1 MADEFASII
10 DTAVQEK
17 KIYGGAAIAVSS
29 KGETIITK
37 AFGNTSVDDDAAPW
51 AFDSTFRIASSTKLL
66 TAISVLQCV
75 SKGLLKL
82 DEDVGAV
89 LPEFA
94 NAQILTGFDE
104 DGKPQFKPAENPPT
118 LRHLLTHTAGLPYYG
133 MGNPLVHQ
141 YRDSLKLPNFTGTF
155 ADYTQP
161 IVSEPGEK
169 WEYGSGVDWAGR
181 CVEKVTGLRLGEYM
195 QKHIFEPL
203 GMVHTAF
210 RVTGNEAIL
219 SRAIGRVAR
228 DEQGVLVKDTST
240 TFSVQHDQEDD
251 LGGQGLCSTA
261 QDYIK
266 VLTSLLINDG
276 KLLDGAMYEEL
287 FRARLGN
294 SARQSIV
301 GWFTNPIFGS
311 VLAPGY
317 PRPSDSEW
325 NCAFG
330 GAMVDHDIPGHAGK
344 GTLFWSG
351 FPNNY
356 WFIDRKNGVCGFY
369 ASFILPYGDK
379 ITGEMFAALQRA
391 AVKEGTKLGLN
402 DHQPT

>member
-1 MADEFASII
+1 MAHQFASIV
-10 DTAVQEK
+10 DTAVKEK
-17 KIYGGAAIAVSS
+17 KICGGAAIAVSS
-29 KGETIITK
+29 KGETIISK
-37 AFGNTSVDDDAAPW
+37 AFGHTSLDDDAASW

-66 TAISVLQCV
+66 TAVAVLQCV
-75 SKGLLKL
+75 AKGLLKL
-82 DEDVGAV
+82 DEDIGVIV
-89 LPEFA
+89 PEFA
-94 NAQILTGFDE
+94 NAQILTGFDG
-104 DGKPQFKPAENPPT
+104 DSKPQFKTVRSPPT

-161 IVSEPGEK
+161 LVYEPGEK

-181 CVEKVTGLRLGEYM
+181 CVEIVTGLRLGDYM

-203 GMVHTAF
+203 GMTHTAF
-210 RVTGNEAIL
+210 RVAGNEGIL
-219 SRAIGRVAR
+219 SRAIGRVGR
-228 DEQGVLVKDTST
+228 DEQGALIKDTGT
-240 TFSVQHDQEDD
+240 MFSISHDQEDD
-251 LGGQGLCSTA
+251 LGGNGLCSTA

-276 KLLDGAMYEEL
+276 KLLEGEMYAEV
-287 FRARLGN
+287 FRAQLGS
-294 SARQSIV
+294 SARQSIA
-301 GWFTNPIFGS
+301 GWFTHPIFGS
-311 VLAPGY
+311 VVAPGY
-317 PRPSDSEW
+317 PRPSDSQW
-325 NCAFG
+325 NQALG

-391 AVKEGTKLGLN
+391 AVKEGTKSGLN
-402 DHQPT
+402 DH